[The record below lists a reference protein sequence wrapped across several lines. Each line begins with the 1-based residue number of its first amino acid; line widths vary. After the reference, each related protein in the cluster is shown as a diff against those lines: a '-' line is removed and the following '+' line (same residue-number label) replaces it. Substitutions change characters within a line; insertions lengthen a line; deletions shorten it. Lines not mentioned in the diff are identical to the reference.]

1 MRRYMCSYNSPTFL
15 FQPIELISLA
25 AIARN
30 EKVEVS
36 LMDAIAENLS
46 SPEVHQKINDLNP
59 SFIVSLTGFEC
70 IEEDLLELKELK
82 RLFPETKLIVFGH
95 YASVFREEI
104 MNLCP
109 IDFIIHG
116 EPDLIFKD
124 LIQSIKNKKSYTEI
138 AGLSYRF
145 EEKAVH
151 NSVAGRVIYP
161 NELPMP
167 AFDLLKNSLYKEP
180 FFPAPYGLIQSA
192 RGCPFQCN
200 FCVKSY
206 GTKLTTLTP
215 ENIIL
220 QLENYIQLFHIK
232 AFRFIDD
239 TFTAIPL
246 RVIEFCKLLI
256 SKNLNLKWSCLVRPD
271 TLDSAMLDWMKK
283 AGCVRLYIGVE
294 SGSQQ
299 IIDAL
304 HKKFNVDIALKNCK
318 KAKKMGFELMGFF
331 MVGHPL
337 EKKDDVEKSIQ
348 FAIQG
353 GFSFIVIS
361 TLKPYPGTVL
371 FDEFRNEIDFSLI
384 PYNNEFSSQEIVE
397 KAKIHQKLLTRKF
410 YLSPI
415 IWFRI
420 SKFALKNARNFTHNL
435 FSFLSYLNN
444 KNTNASRKDYI

>member
-30 EKVEVS
+30 EDIEVS
-36 LMDAIAENLS
+36 LLDAIAENLS
-46 SPEVHQKINDLNP
+46 SQEVHRKIQEINP
-59 SFIVSLTGFEC
+59 TSIVCLTGFEC
-70 IEEDLLELKELK
+70 IEEDISELKSLK
-82 RLFPETKLIVFGH
+82 LSFPNKQLIVFGH
-95 YASVFREEI
+95 YASVFREEM
-104 MNLCP
+104 MNLCA

-124 LIQSIKNKKSYTEI
+124 LIQSIKNKKNYTEI
-138 AGLSYRF
+138 EGISYRF
-145 EEKAVH
+145 EEKTVH
-151 NSVAGRVIYP
+151 NAIAGRVIYP

-167 AFDLLKNSLYKEP
+167 AFDLLKNNLYKEP

-220 QLENYIQLFHIK
+220 QLENYIQLFNIK

-239 TFTAIPL
+239 TFTAIPS

-256 SKNLNLKWSCLVRPD
+256 LKNLNLKWSCLVRPD
-271 TLDSAMLDWMKK
+271 TLDTEMLEWMKK
-283 AGCVRLYIGVE
+283 AGCMRLYIGVE

-299 IIDAL
+299 IIEAL
-304 HKKFNVDIALKNCK
+304 HKKFNVDEALKNCK
-318 KAKKMGFELMGFF
+318 KAKKLGFDLMGFF
-331 MVGHPL
+331 MVGHPI
-337 EKKDDVEKSIQ
+337 EKTEDVKKSIQ
-348 FAIQG
+348 FAIKG
-353 GFSFIVIS
+353 GFSFIVVS

-371 FDEFRNEIDFSLI
+371 FDQYKNELDFSLV
-384 PYNNEFSSQEIVE
+384 PYKNEFFQNEMNLNAIN
-397 KAKIHQKLLTRKF
+397 HQQYFMRKYYF
-410 YLSPI
+410 HPI
-415 IWFRI
+415 IWLRI
-420 SKFALKNARNFTHNL
+420 YKLALKNAGNFIQNL

-444 KNTNASRKDYI
+444 KNKNASRKDYI